1 MFESTGTLKKQ
12 NLTPKKKKK
21 NFLHIKPG
29 LKTVALLSLSVAVLS
44 PIHLTPAGSLGNTPQ
59 TPIF

>member
-1 MFESTGTLKKQ
+1 MFESTGTLKKK
-12 NLTPKKKKK
+12 NLTPKKKK